1 MNLVLI
7 AMAIAL
13 GAIIIFY
20 FALRLQR
27 PGRLLVFS
35 ILATAAALA
44 PLLLPQEA
52 KVTRFCVALFS
63 TLMVFK
69 MWDLHVGAVQGCIP
83 RFREFLGFVANLY
96 YLVFR
101 KRGLEPQPTTLRN
114 VWQLA
119 LGLTGLF
126 AAERLLTLMQK
137 VDWLQYPFLLEH
149 TLIATGLFL
158 LVVAELIAFVAVTRL
173 FGGYIVNAHDQ
184 PFAARTPADFWRRYN
199 RLIGQFL
206 YEDFFKLLRGRR
218 HPARATLGVFA
229 VSGIFHE
236 YLFWMATGQSP
247 GLQLLFF
254 MLQGCAVALTL
265 RIKPTGWRAVA
276 WGIGTFAFNI
286 LSSVPFFASFHHMF
300 PIYQNP
306 LPLWL
311 L

>member
-1 MNLVLI
+1 MNPVLI

-35 ILATAAALA
+35 ILAIAAAMA

-149 TLIATGLFL
+149 TLVGTGLFL
-158 LVVAELIAFVAVTRL
+158 LVVAELITFVAITRL
-173 FGGYIVNAHDQ
+173 LGGYIVNAHDQ

-206 YEDFFKLLRGRR
+206 YEDFFKLLQGRR

-265 RIKPTGWRAVA
+265 RVKPTGWRAVA
-276 WGIGTFAFNI
+276 WGTGTFAFNI
-286 LSSVPFFASFHHMF
+286 LSSVPFFASFHHML
-300 PIYQNP
+300 PIYDNQ

-311 L
+311 R